1 MESAMVSSEIIEKG
15 IKQGNVNKTSR
26 TSKRARVESATV
38 GSDMETD
45 EEGGSDFLKDVSVYI
60 IEEFDVLFKNILHKM
75 GINCQKYKKLRGRY
89 STAFREVQIYEEKL
103 APSQLWKTI
112 PRELKTH
119 MLQSPK
125 NMHRY
130 LLKILENICLHALKG
145 GNSLFP
151 YSVSVS
157 STYIYIY
164 IYICSVLDIIYV
176 HIPYLIS
183 HYRLMYM
190 FHIVSKSTRHHCHFL
205 QVWTGNA

>member
-112 PRELKTH
+112 PRELKAH

-145 GNSLFP
+145 GN
-151 YSVSVS
+151 
-157 STYIYIY
+157 IYIY
-164 IYICSVLDIIYV
+164 CIYICSVLDIFYV